1 MALAAAGGGVEQG
14 RWRVAQ
20 DEDDRQGREGKL
32 RIARLTVLLQEFE
45 LHLRKKELERAR
57 DRLATITTTLALALI
72 DAQRRVV
79 SAR

>member
-1 MALAAAGGGVEQG
+1 M
-14 RWRVAQ
+14 AQ
-20 DEDDRQGREGKL
+20 DEDAGHGREGKL
-32 RIARLTVLLQEFE
+32 RIARLTALLQEFE

-79 SAR
+79 SAP